1 MIKIVKWNANIAIYA
16 NNHRSIIEHFITQ
29 FFFYIVYC
37 DSVMQFTYMIYIRP
51 FFHKAIHELRFT

>member
-1 MIKIVKWNANIAIYA
+1 MIKIVKWNANIASITID
-16 NNHRSIIEHFITQ
+16 HIIEHFITQ

-51 FFHKAIHELRFT
+51 FFHKAIHELQFT